1 MNKEKTLKIS
11 GMHCASCAVNIK
23 KGLEKHPGIKSA
35 QVNYATQKAQVEYDD
50 KTNLDEIK
58 KVIKDTGYG
67 VIENQTKNSTVD
79 HHHDHHGDKDVNKLK
94 YKVILAIIFTLPIVI
109 RMFWPWEI
117 PGSIIN
123 IPLTSWVLH
132 DLTFIIV
139 FVLGWQFH
147 VTTIKQ
153 LKKGQFSMDSLI
165 SIGTLTAYFYSTW
178 AMFIGR
184 DLYFESA
191 ASITALILL
200 GRYLE
205 AKTRGKASKAMQKL
219 LELGAKKARL
229 ITADNEEVET
239 DINNIK
245 VGNIILVKPGEK
257 ISLDGEIIFGQ
268 SNVDESML
276 SGESLPVFKKE
287 GSEVY
292 GATLNKDGVLKIKV
306 TQIGENTVL
315 AEIIKTVE
323 KAQAFNPPIQKLVDR
338 ISAIFVPVIIAI
350 SILTFLGWIFIS
362 GNLAVSIISAV
373 AVLIIACP
381 CALGIATPIAVM
393 VGTSVGARQ
402 GILIKDGASF
412 EKAKNI
418 DTIIFDKT
426 GTLTKGEP
434 AVQEIIMNNK
444 SNFTKEKILKIA
456 ASLAINSEHPLSKS
470 IVKKAN
476 EPSVE
481 LVKLINFKEISGQGV
496 AGTCQEHNTHL
507 LLGNKKLFKKYK
519 LEISWLEKMEEK
531 YKNSGGTLIF
541 VSHGKN
547 IAGGFLIADEI
558 KESAKKTIA
567 EIKTMGLEPIMI
579 SGDNKNTAQVVADRL
594 EINNFLA
601 EVLPSEKQ
609 KEVLKLQQAGKKVVF
624 VGDGINDAPSLV
636 QADLGIAMGAGTDI
650 AKEAGDIILMGND
663 PIKAV
668 AAIKLSRK
676 TFKTIK
682 QNLFWAFFYNIAAI
696 PLAISGLVSPM
707 IAAAAMSFS
716 SITVIFNSLRIYQK

>member
-1 MNKEKTLKIS
+1 
-11 GMHCASCAVNIK
+11 
-23 KGLEKHPGIKSA
+23 
-35 QVNYATQKAQVEYDD
+35 
-50 KTNLDEIK
+50 
-58 KVIKDTGYG
+58 
-67 VIENQTKNSTVD
+67 
-79 HHHDHHGDKDVNKLK
+79 HDHHSDQSANKLK
-94 YKVILAIIFTLPIVI
+94 YKVILAITFALPIVI

-117 PGSIIN
+117 PGAFFN
-123 IPLTSWVLH
+123 IPLTRWILH

-139 FVLGWQFH
+139 FILGWQFH

-153 LKKGQFSMDSLI
+153 LRRNQFSMDSLI
-165 SIGTLTAYFYSTW
+165 SIGTLAAYFYSTW
-178 AMFIGR
+178 AMFNGR

-200 GRYLE
+200 GKYLE

-219 LELGAKKARL
+219 LELGVKKARL
-229 ITADNEEVET
+229 ITENNEEVDT
-239 DINNIK
+239 DIDKIK

-257 ISLDGEIIFGQ
+257 IPLDGEIISGQ

-276 SGESLPVFKKE
+276 SGESLPIFKKQ
-287 GSEVY
+287 SDRVY
-292 GATLNKDGVLKIKV
+292 GATINKDGILKLKV

-315 AEIIKTVE
+315 AQIIKTVE

-350 SILTFLGWIFIS
+350 AILTFLGWIFIN
-362 GNLAVSIISAV
+362 GNLAASIISAV

-434 AVQEIIMNNK
+434 EVQEIIINNE

-470 IVKKAN
+470 IAKKAN
-476 EPSVE
+476 EQSVE
-481 LVKLINFKEISGQGV
+481 LAKLINFKEIPGQGV
-496 AGTCQEHNTHL
+496 AGTCQEHNTRL
-507 LLGNKKLFKKYK
+507 LLGNKKLFDKYNIK
-519 LEISWLEKMEEK
+519 TNWLKNIEEK
-531 YKNSGGTLIF
+531 YKDSGGTLIF
-541 VSHGKN
+541 ISHGEN
-547 IAGGFLIADEI
+547 IVGVFLIADEI
-558 KESAKKTIA
+558 KENAKKTIA

-579 SGDNKNTAQVVADRL
+579 SGDNKNTSRVVAKKL
-594 EINNFLA
+594 GLNNFLA
-601 EVLPSEKQ
+601 EVLPNEKQ

-696 PLAISGLVSPM
+696 PLAISGIVNPM
-707 IAAAAMSFS
+707 IAAAAMSIS
-716 SITVIFNSLRIYQK
+716 SITVITNSLKIYKK